1 MIRPETFPNKWPIIP
16 LSEAVE
22 FLDSRRKP
30 VKASDRVEGAYPYYG
45 ANGQQGTINDYIF
58 DEPLVLLA
66 EDGGHFGIP
75 GRKVAYSIS
84 GKTWVNNHAHVLRF
98 NSKNIKS
105 WVEIYLNYKN
115 VDNFISGMAQPK
127 LNKAKL
133 NQIPIPIPE
142 VNKLKELNEN
152 IANAKDIIKKADI
165 NLIKK
170 SELLDNLKSSI
181 LKEELNTN

>member
-1 MIRPETFPNKWPIIP
+1 M
-16 LSEAVE
+16 
-22 FLDSRRKP
+22 
-30 VKASDRVEGAYPYYG
+30 
-45 ANGQQGTINDYIF
+45 
-58 DEPLVLLA
+58 
-66 EDGGHFGIP
+66 EDLG
-75 GRKVAYSIS
+75 
-84 GKTWVNNHAHVLRF
+84 L
-98 NSKNIKS
+98 IKS

-115 VDNFISGMAQPK
+115 IDNFISGMAQPK